1 MDKDVLHEVL
11 EYIYTGQAPN
21 LSKMADDLLSAADK
35 VCNIHPPLG
44 WDDIWFTS
52 LQYALDGLKALC
64 EDALCENLTTENAAN
79 VLILADMHSVDQLK
93 AMAIDFINR

>member
-35 VCNIHPPLG
+35 VQKMLQHP
-44 WDDIWFTS
+44 
-52 LQYALDGLKALC
+52 
-64 EDALCENLTTENAAN
+64 
-79 VLILADMHSVDQLK
+79 
-93 AMAIDFINR
+93 